1 MKPPKSKHG
10 EGFSRKRMDQIMVNK
25 YYPKL
30 FEKGKIGNVVIK
42 NRIVRNSMGTY
53 LGNPDGTVTDRQ
65 IKAYAEA
72 AEGGAGLIFMDNA
85 VPVPMTS
92 CGLRADKDEFIAG
105 LTLLADALKQ
115 HGAVA
120 GMQLAHPGRD
130 AAFVGSADV
139 IGASP
144 ITFEPWYEMGYKM
157 PRSLT
162 IEEIHDLVERF
173 GDAALRCKKAGFQ
186 ILEIH
191 GAAGCIPTNFLSP
204 HDNKRTDIYGGSL
217 HNRMRLLLEIVRNI
231 KKKCGPDFPVGVK
244 LSTEDWEPEGICIEE
259 TIEVAKALEK
269 EGVSHLNMMG
279 GTHATACMEFLLPNG
294 FNAEHTRRIKEAVHI
309 PVFIGHN
316 IFTPEEAEKMLEAGD
331 GDFVALA
338 RSQLADP
345 AWAKKAKCGKAEDI
359 KPCIN
364 CMIGCIDKGMLGHT
378 PIRCTVNPTLYKFE
392 CQPLEKAEEQ
402 KRVAIVGGGPGGCE
416 AALTASKRG
425 HLVTLYEKRDFG
437 GAMIEAGKPE
447 NKANIRRL
455 IHYYEEHIHNDPNI
469 TVVKAEA
476 DYDTLVHE
484 NYDAV
489 IVATGGKARQLN
501 VPGTETHPVIYA
513 CDYLNGTAKASGQK
527 VVVIG
532 GGITGAETALELHKE
547 GKDVTVVEMTD
558 AFLANPSSACQA
570 YHIEIS
576 QTDIQILTGKR
587 LVSVEDK
594 SIRLAD
600 RWGNE
605 SSVPADSVVIA
616 AGFTPQYDLVEQLEN
631 NTDMEI
637 FHIGDS
643 KRVRQIYDAIHEG
656 FFAARQI

>member
-1 MKPPKSKHG
+1 MA
-10 EGFSRKRMDQIMVNK
+10 NK

-30 FEKGKIGNVVIK
+30 FEKGQIGNVAIK

-65 IKAYAEA
+65 IKAYAQA

-120 GMQLAHPGRD
+120 GIQLAHPGRD

-139 IGASP
+139 IGASA
-144 ITFEPWYEMGYKM
+144 ITFEPWYEMGFKM
-157 PRSLT
+157 PRALS
-162 IEEIHDLVERF
+162 IEEIHELIERF

-217 HNRMRLLLEIVRNI
+217 HNRMRLLVEIIRNI
-231 KKKCGPDFPVGVK
+231 KAKCGRDFPVGVK
-244 LSTEDWEPEGICIEE
+244 LSTEDWEPEGIRIDE
-259 TIEVAKALEK
+259 TVEVAKALEK
-269 EGVSHLNMMG
+269 EGVSHLNIMG
-279 GTHATACMEFLLPNG
+279 GTHATACMEFLLPNA

-316 IFTPEEAEKMLEAGD
+316 IFTPEEAEAMLEAGN
-331 GDFVALA
+331 GDFVALG

-345 AWAKKAKCGKAEDI
+345 EWARKARLGNANHI

-392 CQPLEKAEEQ
+392 CEPLTKAP
-402 KRVAIVGGGPGGCE
+402 VAKNVAVVGGGPAGCE
-416 AALTASKRG
+416 AALTASRRG
-425 HLVTLYEKRDFG
+425 HQVTLYEKRQFG

-455 IHYYEEHIHNDPNI
+455 IHYYEEHIASDPNI
-469 TVVKAEA
+469 TIVKAEA
-476 DYDTLVHE
+476 DYDTLVSGHF
-484 NYDAV
+484 DAV
-489 IVATGGKARQLN
+489 IIANGGKPRMLS
-501 VPGTETHPVIYA
+501 VPGIESDCVTYA
-513 CDYLNGTAKASGQK
+513 CDYLNGDRMVSGQK

-532 GGITGAETALELHKE
+532 GGITGAETALELYKE
-547 GKDVTVVEMTD
+547 GKDVSVVEMTD

-570 YHIEIS
+570 YNIEIS
-576 QTDIQILTGKR
+576 KTNIQILTGKR
-587 LVSVEDK
+587 LSSVGNGT
-594 SIRLAD
+594 ICLVD

-605 SSVPADSVVIA
+605 ITMPADSVVIA
-616 AGFTPQYDLVEQLEN
+616 AGFVPQYDLSERLEA
-631 NTDMEI
+631 NTDLDV
-637 FHIGDS
+637 FHVGDS
-643 KRVRQIYDAIHEG
+643 ARVRQIYDAIHEG

>member
-1 MKPPKSKHG
+1 MA
-10 EGFSRKRMDQIMVNK
+10 NK

-30 FEKGKIGNVVIK
+30 FEKGQIGNVAIK

-65 IKAYAEA
+65 IKAYAQA

-120 GMQLAHPGRD
+120 GIQLAHPGRD

-139 IGASP
+139 IGAFA
-144 ITFEPWYEMGYKM
+144 ITFEPWYEMGFKM
-157 PRSLT
+157 PRALS
-162 IEEIHDLVERF
+162 IEEIHELIERF

-217 HNRMRLLLEIVRNI
+217 HNRMRLLVEIIRNI
-231 KKKCGPDFPVGVK
+231 KAKCGRDFPVGVK
-244 LSTEDWEPEGICIEE
+244 LSTEDWEPEGIRIDE
-259 TIEVAKALEK
+259 TVEVAKALEK
-269 EGVSHLNMMG
+269 EGVSHLNIMG
-279 GTHATACMEFLLPNG
+279 GTHATACMEFLLPNA

-316 IFTPEEAEKMLEAGD
+316 IFTPEEAEAMLEAGN
-331 GDFVALA
+331 GDFVALG

-345 AWAKKAKCGKAEDI
+345 EWARKARLGNANHI

-392 CQPLEKAEEQ
+392 CEPLTKAP
-402 KRVAIVGGGPGGCE
+402 VAKNVAVVGGGPAGCE
-416 AALTASKRG
+416 AALTASRRG
-425 HLVTLYEKRDFG
+425 HQVTLYEKRQFG

-455 IHYYEEHIHNDPNI
+455 IHYYEEHIASDPNI
-469 TVVKAEA
+469 TIVKAEA
-476 DYDTLVHE
+476 DYDTLVSGHF
-484 NYDAV
+484 DAV
-489 IVATGGKARQLN
+489 IIANGGKPRMLS
-501 VPGTETHPVIYA
+501 VPGIESDCVTYA
-513 CDYLNGTAKASGQK
+513 CDYLNGDRMVSGQK

-532 GGITGAETALELHKE
+532 GGITGAETALELYKE
-547 GKDVTVVEMTD
+547 GKDVSVVEMTD

-570 YHIEIS
+570 YNIEIS
-576 QTDIQILTGKR
+576 KTNIQILTGKR
-587 LVSVEDK
+587 LSSVGNGT
-594 SIRLAD
+594 ICLVD

-605 SSVPADSVVIA
+605 ITMPADSVVIA
-616 AGFTPQYDLVEQLEN
+616 AGFVPQYDLSERLEA
-631 NTDMEI
+631 NTDLEV
-637 FHIGDS
+637 FHVGDS
-643 KRVRQIYDAIHEG
+643 ARVRQIYDAIHEG

>member
-1 MKPPKSKHG
+1 MT
-10 EGFSRKRMDQIMVNK
+10 NK

-30 FEKGKIGNVVIK
+30 FEKGRIGNVVIK

-144 ITFEPWYEMGYKM
+144 ITFEPWYEMGFKM
-157 PRSLT
+157 PRALS
-162 IEEIHDLVERF
+162 IEEIHELVEKF

-186 ILEIH
+186 VLEIH

-204 HDNKRTDIYGGSL
+204 HDNKRTDMYGGSL

-244 LSTEDWEPEGICIEE
+244 LSTEDWEPEGIRIEE

-279 GTHATACMEFLLPNG
+279 GTHATACMEFLLPNA
-294 FNAEHTRRIKEAVHI
+294 FNAENTRRIKDAVHI

-316 IFTPEEAEKMLEAGD
+316 IFTPEEAEAMLEAGN
-331 GDFVALA
+331 GDFVALG

-345 AWAKKAKCGKAEDI
+345 AWAKKARCGKADDI

-392 CQPLEKAEEQ
+392 CEPLTKAQES
-402 KRVAIVGGGPGGCE
+402 KKVAVVGGGPAGCE
-416 AALTASKRG
+416 AALTAARRG
-425 HLVTLYEKRDFG
+425 HQVTLYEKRDFG

-455 IHYYEEHIHNDPNI
+455 IHYYEEHITRDPNI
-469 TVVKAEA
+469 TVVKAQA
-476 DYDTLVHE
+476 DYDTLV
-484 NYDAV
+484 NGDFDAV
-489 IVATGGKARQLN
+489 IVANGGKTRRLS
-501 VPGTETHPVIYA
+501 VPGGESDRVIYA
-513 CDYLNGTAKASGQK
+513 CDYLNGSRKAAGQR
-527 VVVIG
+527 VAVIG

-547 GKDVTVVEMTD
+547 GKEVTVVEMTD
-558 AFLANPSSACQA
+558 AFLANPGSACQA
-570 YHIEIS
+570 YSIEIA
-576 QTDIQILTGKR
+576 QTDIRIVTGKR
-587 LVSVEDK
+587 LVAVEEGA
-594 SIRLAD
+594 IHLAD

-605 SSVPADSVVIA
+605 TTLPTDGVVIA
-616 AGFTPQYDLVEQLEN
+616 AGFVPQHDLVEQLEQ
-631 NTDMEI
+631 NTNMEV
-637 FHIGDS
+637 FHVGDS
-643 KRVRQIYDAIHEG
+643 LRVRQIYDAIHEG

>member
-1 MKPPKSKHG
+1 MT
-10 EGFSRKRMDQIMVNK
+10 NK

-30 FEKGKIGNVVIK
+30 FEKGRIGNVVIK

-144 ITFEPWYEMGYKM
+144 ITFEPWYEMGFKM
-157 PRSLT
+157 PRALS
-162 IEEIHDLVERF
+162 IEEIHELVEKF

-186 ILEIH
+186 VLEIH

-204 HDNKRTDIYGGSL
+204 HDNKRTDMYGGSL

-244 LSTEDWEPEGICIEE
+244 LSTEDWEPEGIRIEE

-279 GTHATACMEFLLPNG
+279 GTHATACMEFLLPNA
-294 FNAEHTRRIKEAVHI
+294 FNAENTRRIKDAVHI

-316 IFTPEEAEKMLEAGD
+316 IFTPEEAEAMLEAGN
-331 GDFVALA
+331 GDFVALG

-345 AWAKKAKCGKAEDI
+345 VWAKKARCGKADDI

-392 CQPLEKAEEQ
+392 CEPLTKAQES
-402 KRVAIVGGGPGGCE
+402 KKVAVVGGGPAGCE
-416 AALTASKRG
+416 AALTAARRS
-425 HLVTLYEKRDFG
+425 HQVTLYEKRDFG

-455 IHYYEEHIHNDPNI
+455 IHYYEEHITRDPNI
-469 TVVKAEA
+469 TVVKAQA
-476 DYDTLVHE
+476 DYDTLV
-484 NYDAV
+484 NGGFDAV
-489 IVATGGKARQLN
+489 IVANGGKTRRLS
-501 VPGTETHPVIYA
+501 VPGGESDRVIYA
-513 CDYLNGTAKASGQK
+513 CDYLNGSRKAAGQR
-527 VVVIG
+527 VAVIG

-547 GKDVTVVEMTD
+547 GKEVTVVEMTD
-558 AFLANPSSACQA
+558 AFLANPGSACQA
-570 YHIEIS
+570 YSIEIA
-576 QTDIQILTGKR
+576 QTDIRIVTGKR
-587 LVSVEDK
+587 LVAVEEGA
-594 SIRLAD
+594 IHLAD

-605 SSVPADSVVIA
+605 TTLPTDGVVIA
-616 AGFTPQYDLVEQLEN
+616 AGFVPQHDLVEQLEQ
-631 NTDMEI
+631 NTNMEV
-637 FHIGDS
+637 FHVGDS
-643 KRVRQIYDAIHEG
+643 LRVRQIYDAIHEG

>member
-1 MKPPKSKHG
+1 
-10 EGFSRKRMDQIMVNK
+10 MVNK

-30 FEKGKIGNVVIK
+30 FEKGKIGNVVLK

-72 AEGGAGLIFMDNA
+72 ADGGAGLIFMDNA

-105 LTLLADALKQ
+105 LTLLAETVKE
-115 HGAVA
+115 HGAVP

-139 IGASP
+139 IGASA
-144 ITFEPWYEMGYKM
+144 ITFEPWYEMGFQM
-157 PRSLT
+157 PRALT

-173 GDAALRCKKAGFQ
+173 GDAALRCKKAGFEV
-186 ILEIH
+186 LEIH

-231 KKKCGPDFPVGVK
+231 KKKCGPDFPIGVK
-244 LSTEDWEPEGICIEE
+244 LSTEDWEPEGIRIAE
-259 TIEVAKALEK
+259 TVEVAKALEK
-269 EGVSHLNMMG
+269 EGVSHLNIMG
-279 GTHATACMEFLLPNG
+279 GTHATACMEFLLPNA
-294 FNAEHTRRIKEAVHI
+294 FNAEHTKMIKDAVHI

-316 IFTPEEAEKMLEAGD
+316 IFTPEEGEKMLEEGN
-331 GDFVALA
+331 GDFVALG

-345 AWAKKAKCGKAEDI
+345 AWAKKARCGRAGDI

-378 PIRCTVNPTLYKFE
+378 PIRCTVNPSLYRFE
-392 CQPLEKAEEQ
+392 CEPVVEAEE
-402 KRVAIVGGGPGGCE
+402 KKNVAVVGTGPGGCE

-425 HLVTLYEKRDFG
+425 HKVTVFEKRGFG
-437 GAMIEAGKPE
+437 GAMIEASKPE

-455 IHYYEEHIHNDPNI
+455 IHYYEEHVKNDSNI
-469 TVVKAEA
+469 TLVEKEA
-476 DYDTLVHE
+476 DYSTLVAGGF
-484 NYDAV
+484 DAV
-489 IVATGGKARQLN
+489 ILAAGGKTRVLD
-501 VPGTETHPVIYA
+501 VPGVEHGHVVYA
-513 CDYLNGTAKASGQK
+513 NDYLNGSKQVEGQK

-532 GGITGAETALELHKE
+532 GGITGAETALELKGE

-558 AFLANPSSACQA
+558 AFLANPSSSCQA
-570 YHIEIS
+570 YNIAIS
-576 QTDIQILTGKR
+576 QTDIHIMTGKR
-587 LVSVEDK
+587 LVGVGDGQITLE
-594 SIRLAD
+594 D
-600 RWGNE
+600 RWGNR
-605 SSVPADSVVIA
+605 SNLDADNVVIA
-616 AGFTPQYDLVEQLEN
+616 AGFIPQFDLANKLEET
-631 NTDMEI
+631 TDMEV
-637 FHIGDS
+637 FNIGDS

-656 FFAARQI
+656 FIAARQI

>member
-1 MKPPKSKHG
+1 MT
-10 EGFSRKRMDQIMVNK
+10 NK

-30 FEKGKIGNVVIK
+30 FEKGRIGNVVIK

-144 ITFEPWYEMGYKM
+144 ITFEPWYEMGFKM
-157 PRSLT
+157 PRALS
-162 IEEIHDLVERF
+162 IEEIHELVEKF

-186 ILEIH
+186 VLEIH
-191 GAAGCIPTNFLSP
+191 GAAGCIPTNFLST
-204 HDNKRTDIYGGSL
+204 HDNKRTDMYGGSL

-244 LSTEDWEPEGICIEE
+244 LSTEDWEPEGIRIEE

-279 GTHATACMEFLLPNG
+279 GTHATACMEFLLPNA
-294 FNAEHTRRIKEAVHI
+294 FNAENTRRIKDAVHI

-316 IFTPEEAEKMLEAGD
+316 IFTPEEAEAMLEAGN
-331 GDFVALA
+331 GDFVALG

-345 AWAKKAKCGKAEDI
+345 AWAKKARCGKADDI

-392 CQPLEKAEEQ
+392 CEPLTKAQES
-402 KRVAIVGGGPGGCE
+402 KKVAVVGGGPAGCE
-416 AALTASKRG
+416 AALTAARRG
-425 HLVTLYEKRDFG
+425 HQVTLYEKRDFG

-455 IHYYEEHIHNDPNI
+455 IHYYEEHITRDPNI
-469 TVVKAEA
+469 TVVKAQA
-476 DYDTLVHE
+476 DYDTLV
-484 NYDAV
+484 NGGFDAV
-489 IVATGGKARQLN
+489 IVANGGKTRRLS
-501 VPGTETHPVIYA
+501 VPGGESDRVIYA
-513 CDYLNGTAKASGQK
+513 CDYLNGSRKAAGQR
-527 VVVIG
+527 VAVIG

-547 GKDVTVVEMTD
+547 GKEVTVVEMTD
-558 AFLANPSSACQA
+558 AFLANPGSACQA
-570 YHIEIS
+570 YSIEIA
-576 QTDIQILTGKR
+576 QTDIRIVTGKR
-587 LVSVEDK
+587 LVAVEEGA
-594 SIRLAD
+594 IHLAD

-605 SSVPADSVVIA
+605 TTLPTDGVVIA
-616 AGFTPQYDLVEQLEN
+616 AGFVPQHDLVEQLEQ
-631 NTDMEI
+631 NTNMEV
-637 FHIGDS
+637 FHVGDS
-643 KRVRQIYDAIHEG
+643 LRVRQIYDAIHEG

>member
-1 MKPPKSKHG
+1 MT
-10 EGFSRKRMDQIMVNK
+10 NK

-30 FEKGKIGNVVIK
+30 FEKGRIGNVVIK

-144 ITFEPWYEMGYKM
+144 ITFEPWYEMGFKM
-157 PRSLT
+157 PRALS
-162 IEEIHDLVERF
+162 IEEIHELVEKF

-186 ILEIH
+186 VLEIH

-204 HDNKRTDIYGGSL
+204 HDNKRTDMYGGSL
-217 HNRMRLLLEIVRNI
+217 HNRMRLLLEIVRKI

-244 LSTEDWEPEGICIEE
+244 LSTEDWEPEGIRIEE

-279 GTHATACMEFLLPNG
+279 GTHATACMEFLLPNA
-294 FNAEHTRRIKEAVHI
+294 FNAENTRRIKDAVHI

-316 IFTPEEAEKMLEAGD
+316 IFTPEEAEAMLEAGN
-331 GDFVALA
+331 GDFVALG

-345 AWAKKAKCGKAEDI
+345 VWAKKARCGKADDI

-392 CQPLEKAEEQ
+392 CEPLTKAQES
-402 KRVAIVGGGPGGCE
+402 KKVAVVGGGPAGCE
-416 AALTASKRG
+416 AALTAARRG
-425 HLVTLYEKRDFG
+425 HQVTLYEKRDFG

-455 IHYYEEHIHNDPNI
+455 IHYYEEHITRDPNI
-469 TVVKAEA
+469 TVVKAQA
-476 DYDTLVHE
+476 DYDTLV
-484 NYDAV
+484 NGGFDAV
-489 IVATGGKARQLN
+489 IVANGGKTRRLS
-501 VPGTETHPVIYA
+501 VPGGESDRVIYA
-513 CDYLNGTAKASGQK
+513 CDYLNGSRKAAGQR
-527 VVVIG
+527 VAVIG

-547 GKDVTVVEMTD
+547 GKEVTVVEMTD
-558 AFLANPSSACQA
+558 AFLANPGSACQA
-570 YHIEIS
+570 YSIEIA
-576 QTDIQILTGKR
+576 QTDIRIVTGKR
-587 LVSVEDK
+587 LVAVEEGA
-594 SIRLAD
+594 IHLAD

-605 SSVPADSVVIA
+605 TTLPTDGVVIA
-616 AGFTPQYDLVEQLEN
+616 AGFVPQHDLVEQLEQ
-631 NTDMEI
+631 NTNMEV
-637 FHIGDS
+637 FHVGDS
-643 KRVRQIYDAIHEG
+643 LRVRQIYDAIHEG